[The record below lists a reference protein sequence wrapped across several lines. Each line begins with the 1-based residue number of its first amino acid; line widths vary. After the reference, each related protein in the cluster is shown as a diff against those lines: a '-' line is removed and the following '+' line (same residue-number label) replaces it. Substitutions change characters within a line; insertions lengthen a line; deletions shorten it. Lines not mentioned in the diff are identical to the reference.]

1 MAWFCSLMGKK
12 FSFKENNRGNFIIS
26 FFITYIIKYIFKD
39 DIKYEDYPL
48 KLFFSL
54 GSYSDER
61 SFDFYNSVVL
71 WLKLYIRERR
81 YVPVLQIE
89 EDFPKFYLSL
99 LIRYSKEYKPPIP
112 FYFFVKEK
120 KKEKIEI
127 MKDLLIF
134 DDFLPEV
141 SKLFNEEGKDEVEIK
156 AEDFAPFLFERFP
169 PIKLLGISLL
179 IPKELANVLKPK
191 KSLKLKIGSKKNIR
205 TWLDLETLLDF
216 EWQIALGEN
225 LLDVEEFLNLVS
237 NMRGLVK
244 VKDQFVY
251 IKEEELVKLFEEFKA
266 KPKLHSSQKLQILFS
281 GEYNDAPV
289 LFSEDLLKIIEEWK
303 SSEEI
308 KIPNSLKG
316 NLREHQKRGFGWLY
330 KNYKIG
336 FGSILADDMGLGKTI
351 QVITFLLKL
360 KEEDQLKD

>member
-1 MAWFCSLMGKK
+1 M
-12 FSFKENNRGNFIIS
+12 
-26 FFITYIIKYIFKD
+26 
-39 DIKYEDYPL
+39 
-48 KLFFSL
+48 
-54 GSYSDER
+54 
-61 SFDFYNSVVL
+61 
-71 WLKLYIRERR
+71 
-81 YVPVLQIE
+81 
-89 EDFPKFYLSL
+89 
-99 LIRYSKEYKPPIP
+99 
-112 FYFFVKEK
+112 
-120 KKEKIEI
+120 
-127 MKDLLIF
+127 
-134 DDFLPEV
+134 
-141 SKLFNEEGKDEVEIK
+141 
-156 AEDFAPFLFERFP
+156 
-169 PIKLLGISLL
+169 
-179 IPKELANVLKPK
+179 
-191 KSLKLKIGSKKNIR
+191 
-205 TWLDLETLLDF
+205 DF

-360 KEEDQLKD
+360 KEEDQLKDGKIIIIAPTTLITNWSYELDKFAPKLSYHIYHGLQRDLKNFKEDIMLTSYGLARKSMLIQFNLIEMRVN